1 MDPFRIL
8 FIDSYDSF
16 TYNITRLLE
25 HGHDNANNNNPIQV
39 ITIHNDTFT
48 TTDQLIPYLPL
59 FNCIVLGPGPGN
71 PVNGASDIGIIEQ
84 LLGDE
89 RFFDVPI
96 LGICLGFQAMC
107 YLQGANIEE
116 LETIKHGQVYP
127 ITVVRRN
134 SDSLGLFDGYPA
146 TFKATRYHSLHVTNY
161 KSNESK
167 IIPLAYT
174 VDENGELLMACK
186 IDGKPW
192 YGVQYHPES
201 CCSELGGQLVSNFL
215 RLARGS
221 NLSGRGKASNE
232 ETTRAILELNR
243 KIDKTPIFDKG
254 LLLAKAQHKALTC
267 ELSIKEYKVTRD
279 PEFTVALA
287 DRIKRDKFVL
297 SSGKVLKNRGEWSII
312 ALPERNTSVVLTHYE
327 TLGRTTIYKWQ
338 DSRLTH
344 SKLNQYL
351 QLEFD
356 GDQFDDGTIK
366 MIKQDKHSFWDTMG
380 SLMEPK
386 IQMYLESNNGYGN
399 DLPFVGGLIGVLG
412 YEMGSF
418 VKSPSERSS
427 GNKRT
432 PLSTHLPEPDA
443 KLVYIETCIVIDHR
457 RGTLYTISP
466 KGNNEGSID
475 GFPIPEFETLLND
488 TLQNQVNC
496 DTRGGPLTLP
506 GEDIRYDI
514 LLPERTAYA
523 DAFNRC
529 QEFMHRGD
537 SYEICLTTQTVVR
550 PTRRLDPWRLFQ
562 TLTRRNPAPFESFFV
577 FNDLHVDTSNGHQTQ
592 AGSGEYNDIL
602 CLVSTSPERFLRW
615 DKSTC
620 ELRPVKGTVK
630 KSADMTY
637 QKAAN
642 ILRTPKEFGEN
653 LMILDLI
660 RNDLHELIPRVEVEE
675 FMAVEEYETVYQLVS
690 VVKAY
695 GVDVSPYSGID
706 ILKHSLPPGS
716 MTGAP
721 KKATVELLQ
730 DHLENALNRKVR
742 SDGTRGIYSG
752 VTGYWSINGNGDWSV
767 NIRCC
772 YSYTNGL
779 EWYLGAG
786 GAITVLS
793 TLEGELDEMYT
804 KLDSNLQVF

>member
-1 MDPFRIL
+1 M
-8 FIDSYDSF
+8 
-16 TYNITRLLE
+16 
-25 HGHDNANNNNPIQV
+25 
-39 ITIHNDTFT
+39 
-48 TTDQLIPYLPL
+48 
-59 FNCIVLGPGPGN
+59 GPGPGN
-71 PVNGASDIGIIEQ
+71 PIHGASDIGIIKQ
-84 LLGDE
+84 LLEDE
-89 RFFDVPI
+89 RFFKVPI

-107 YLQGANIEE
+107 YLQGASIEE

-127 ITVVRRN
+127 ITVVREEEEPPQD
-134 SDSLGLFDGYPA
+134 DSLGLFYGYPE

-161 KSNESK
+161 KSNES

-174 VDENGELLMACK
+174 FDENGELLMACK
-186 IDGKPW
+186 IKKKPW

-201 CCSELGGQLVSNFL
+201 CCSKLGHQLVSNFL
-215 RLARGS
+215 RLAGGFDL
-221 NLSGRGKASNE
+221 NSGKFSKE
-232 ETTRAILELNR
+232 EIRRAILELDR
-243 KIDKTPIFDKG
+243 KIDRTPIFDKNMC
-254 LLLAKAQHKALTC
+254 LTEARDNASC
-267 ELSIKEYKVTRD
+267 ELAIREYKVTKD
-279 PEFTVALA
+279 PGFTVVLA
-287 DRIKRDKFVL
+287 DRIKQDKFVL
-297 SSGKVLKNRGEWSII
+297 SSGKVMKNRGEWSII
-312 ALPERNTSVVLTHYE
+312 ALPERDSSLVLTHYE

-344 SKLNQYL
+344 SNLGQYL

-356 GDQFDDGTIK
+356 GEQFDDGVIK
-366 MIKQDKHSFWDTMG
+366 MIKQDKNSFWDTMG
-380 SLMEPK
+380 TLMEPK
-386 IQMYLESNNGYGN
+386 IQMYQESNGDGN

-412 YEMGSF
+412 YEMGLF
-418 VKSPSERSS
+418 VKSSSSSERSI
-427 GNKRT
+427 GNKQT
-432 PLSTHLPEPDA
+432 PFRAHLPEPDA
-443 KLVYIETCIVIDHR
+443 KLVYIDTCIVIDHT
-457 RGTLYTISP
+457 RGKLYTVSP
-466 KGNNEGSID
+466 KYGAEGNDNVD

-488 TLQNQVNC
+488 QPQNQADYDNE
-496 DTRGGPLTLP
+496 DPLTLP
-506 GEDIRYDI
+506 KEIKYDI
-514 LLPERTAYA
+514 SLPERTAYA
-523 DAFNRC
+523 DAFNKC

-537 SYEICLTTQTVVR
+537 SYEICLTTQTVVK
-550 PTRRLDPWRLFQ
+550 PTQRLDPWRLFQ
-562 TLTRRNPAPFESFFV
+562 ILTKRNPAPFSSFFV
-577 FNDLHVDTSNGHQTQ
+577 FNDLYVDTLRENQTQ
-592 AGSGEYNDIL
+592 ADCGECIDDTL

-615 DKSTC
+615 DKATC

-637 QKAAN
+637 QRAAD

-695 GVDVSPYSGID
+695 GIDASPYSGID

-730 DHLENALNRKVR
+730 DHLENELNRKVR

-772 YSYTNGL
+772 YSYTNGS

-804 KLDSNLQVF
+804 KLDSNLQVFTQ